1 MSVFQ
6 ANEFCSQ
13 CNLVV
18 LFAEAWFVHC
28 IFNCCSLIFF
38 RQSFPVSAAA
48 IRRNQPDNH
57 MLQAKHSG
65 AWSLRWFIAA
75 ILCLISSV
83 MAIYPMRCLRPW
95 LLYILLLYILI
106 NKSGAISPD
115 GTVVFGIMHMCYFNL
130 IISYVKVAKLLQR
143 NLWSSPFTLKEILGF
158 LFIVSY
164 ELSRIWI
171 SLIWTQTWR
180 DFAFMSRLVLW
191 NVKFSLI
198 RNIMMKDVWWL

>member
-1 MSVFQ
+1 MNFVCN
-6 ANEFCSQ
+6 AIWLFCLQRHGLFIAVLIVALSYFSG
-13 CNLVV
+13 NLF
-18 LFAEAWFVHC
+18 L
-28 IFNCCSLIFF
+28 
-38 RQSFPVSAAA
+38 VSAAA

-65 AWSLRWFIAA
+65 AWSIRWFIAA

-130 IISYVKVAKLLQR
+130 IISYVKVAKPLQR

-158 LFIVSY
+158 FIY
-164 ELSRIWI
+164 CELWVVQSRIWI

-180 DFAFMSRLVLW
+180 DFSFMSRLVLW

-198 RNIMMKDVWWL
+198 RNITMRDVWWL

>member
-1 MSVFQ
+1 
-6 ANEFCSQ
+6 
-13 CNLVV
+13 
-18 LFAEAWFVHC
+18 
-28 IFNCCSLIFF
+28 
-38 RQSFPVSAAA
+38 
-48 IRRNQPDNH
+48 
-57 MLQAKHSG
+57 
-65 AWSLRWFIAA
+65 
-75 ILCLISSV
+75 

-158 LFIVSY
+158 FIY
-164 ELSRIWI
+164 CELWVVQSRIWI

-180 DFAFMSRLVLW
+180 DFSFMSRLVLW

-198 RNIMMKDVWWL
+198 RNITMRDVWWL